1 MFEFCKNDMK
11 GYMEDKFNGARVLS
25 GKHLR
30 QFKYRKGRCLEI
42 PWEVFAFSFIKV
54 FLYIKEYVLNL
65 ECCIFQ
71 MEVTGALHGRN
82 FCW

>member
-1 MFEFCKNDMK
+1 M
-11 GYMEDKFNGARVLS
+11 
-25 GKHLR
+25 
-30 QFKYRKGRCLEI
+30 EI

-71 MEVTGALHGRN
+71 MEVTGALHVEIFAGDPKTLLSVVAPTFVRIFLTSKRFYCSRYFIIN
-82 FCW
+82 TKRKIA